1 MSASKQ
7 VHTTAASHDFSSLQI
22 TKLQVTK
29 GNSTLLDPL
38 TLHIEPGQCAAIQCN
53 HAMGQL
59 LIDVLLG
66 VQQPSSGSATWNNQP
81 LVSHKQLQP
90 YVGCVRQHDPVYER
104 LSSRQALLFFMKLF
118 GHRDKERV
126 NRMLKIVGLQ
136 DKQNVP
142 LFKLT
147 ASEQRRFHLAR
158 AAIHAPRLILI
169 EDPEFQLDMESCFIL
184 RHWLA
189 ALIEEGAAVLM
200 TVPALESAMSL
211 TSFITRWTPAGFKQ
225 VVLEHDTQADA
236 NTSSEVALSA
246 ELPEEIASHGE
257 IPAASHSDQE
267 HTNKP
272 RADNEEPPSLE
283 EAVRL
288 QTEAPNTKANASL
301 MANDMM
307 AGTGEPESEQPQEEA
322 EETSQQEIKY
332 IPPIML
338 DKIPARIQDKIVLID
353 PLEINFVESQDGLS
367 HLHIQHETYPS
378 SMTLLQLEQKL
389 KAFGFFR
396 CHRSYLVNLQRV
408 REVIIWSRNSYSLV
422 LDDEQKSKIPLSKSK
437 YEEMKLI
444 LGIS

>member
-7 VHTTAASHDFSSLQI
+7 AHTTAASHDCSSLHI
-22 TKLQVTK
+22 KKLQVTK

-81 LVSHKQLQP
+81 LVLKKQLQP
-90 YVGCVRQHDPVYER
+90 FVGWVRQQDPVYER
-104 LSSRQALLFFMKLF
+104 LSSREALLFYMKLF
-118 GHRDKERV
+118 GSSNKDRIS
-126 NRMLKIVGLQ
+126 RMLHIVGLQ
-136 DKQNVP
+136 EKQNVP

-147 ASEQRRFHLAR
+147 ASEQRRFHFAR

-184 RHWLA
+184 RQWLA
-189 ALIEEGAAVLM
+189 ALIEEGTAVLM

-225 VVLEHDTQADA
+225 MVLEQDIKTDTD
-236 NTSSEVALSA
+236 TSDEVALSA
-246 ELPEEIASHGE
+246 EHSEEMESFEKLPTS
-257 IPAASHSDQE
+257 SYSD
-267 HTNKP
+267 
-272 RADNEEPPSLE
+272 EEPSSSEKAAHLH
-283 EAVRL
+283 V
-288 QTEAPNTKANASL
+288 EAPLTEVNASL
-301 MANDMM
+301 KVNDMM
-307 AGTGEPESEQPQEEA
+307 NETGKPASEQSQEEA
-322 EETSQQEIKY
+322 EDTNQHEVKY

-422 LDDEQKSKIPLSKSK
+422 LDDEQKSKIPLSKGK